1 QLQQCGWPTPGGNRA
16 TVCRLRRAGM
26 VEAAFMSDE
35 ILVNFGPTETRAA
48 LIENGVVQEIY
59 IERVKRKGYVG
70 NIYLG
75 KVVRVL
81 PGMQA
86 AFVDIGQERAGFIH
100 AADIAPLN
108 KNGMEERSAEVGDI
122 RSLVHEGQSLLVQ
135 VTKDPISNKG
145 ARFTT
150 HLSVTARYLVYMPQD
165 RKSTR

>member
-1 QLQQCGWPTPGGNRA
+1 
-16 TVCRLRRAGM
+16 M

-81 PGMQA
+81 PGMVDALLDKTAYDAFA
-86 AFVDIGQERAGFIH
+86 AG
-100 AADIAPLN
+100 
-108 KNGMEERSAEVGDI
+108 
-122 RSLVHEGQSLLVQ
+122 
-135 VTKDPISNKG
+135 
-145 ARFTT
+145 
-150 HLSVTARYLVYMPQD
+150 
-165 RKSTR
+165 